1 MLSRETLA
9 PAGSRDFQCKAFVW
23 RDFHMTCF
31 KGLKGSHHTDEN
43 KLKVNLKW
51 KLNKHFAH
59 LLSKETI
66 VAV

>member
-1 MLSRETLA
+1 MA

-23 RDFHMTCF
+23 RDFHMTCL
-31 KGLKGSHHTDEN
+31 KGLKGSHHTNEN

-59 LLSKETI
+59 LPSKATI